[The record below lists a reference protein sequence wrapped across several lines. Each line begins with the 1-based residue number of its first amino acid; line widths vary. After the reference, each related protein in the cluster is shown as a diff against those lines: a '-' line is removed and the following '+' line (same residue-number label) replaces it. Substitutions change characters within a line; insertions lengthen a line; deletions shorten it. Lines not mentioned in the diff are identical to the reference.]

1 MHIPHTYP
9 LFAPPVAISLPSS
22 LPCGVFADVILPLN
36 LPQVLTYGVPLEMQD
51 HLLPGMRVE
60 VALGKNKQYAGI
72 VERIHTRRPETYQ
85 VKPIRNIIDEE
96 PVVTEK
102 QLRFWRWIAHYYMA
116 SPGEVMQAALP
127 AHLKL
132 MGETRL
138 EWVGD
143 DSIAYEWSDEA
154 YRAAEALRTRGE
166 ITITELRGITGP
178 AHFAAALN
186 ELLEK
191 EAIIINEALEAA
203 YRPKKE
209 KVVLLAERYNE
220 EKELIALFDQ
230 LAKAP
235 KQLQLLMAYTELRMK
250 HGLVRQADL
259 TERAQATATQLRAL
273 ADKGIFTITEQQVD
287 RVAQHGTG
295 ELRDLQLT
303 PAQQTAYIELEKG
316 LEDKNVALLHGV
328 TGSGKTLLYISK
340 IREVLAQGRQ
350 AILLLP
356 EIGLTTQLVSRL
368 AAYFGDD
375 LGVYHS
381 HFSNNERV
389 EIWEKVRKGK
399 YKVVAGPRSALWLP
413 YTDVG
418 IIIAD
423 EEHDTSYKQK
433 DPAPRFHARDAAI
446 YMASMYGAKVI
457 LGSATPSV
465 ETLYNV
471 QQGKYAY
478 AALKDRYQGVK
489 LPEITIIDART
500 LTHIKSSTVKLLTP
514 QLQQSIAAAL
524 AGKKQ
529 AILFQNRRGYA
540 PFQLCTTC
548 GWSPRCKN
556 CDVSLTYHKSS
567 DKLQCHYCGLK
578 AIVMHSCPQCGSMGL
593 ASKSFGTERIEEEVQ
608 QLFPQARVARMDV
621 DSMRG
626 KNSISDLLTRLE
638 KRKVDIL
645 TGTQMVVKGLDL
657 EAVALVGIISADS
670 LLSYPDF
677 RVNERAFQLME
688 QVSGRAGRADGVGHV
703 FIQAYNMQ
711 HPVLQWVKAHD
722 VQAFYRHEIRFREHF
737 FYPPFSRIIRI
748 IIRHSDEQRAAAAA
762 QLMADALLTIQGIGV
777 QGPGPAVIP
786 RVRNQ
791 YIREIWLKC
800 PKDQKLIDSVKSFL
814 KAQRQ
819 HILSLK
825 GYTNVQLLFDVDP
838 M

>member
-1 MHIPHTYP
+1 M
-9 LFAPPVAISLPSS
+9 
-22 LPCGVFADVILPLN
+22 FADVILPLN
-36 LPQVLTYGVPLEMQD
+36 LPQVLTYGVPVDMQD

-60 VALGKNKQYAGI
+60 VALGKNKQYSGI
-72 VERIHTRRPETYQ
+72 VERLHNERPEAYQ
-85 VKPIRNIIDEE
+85 VKPIRNILDEE

-102 QLRFWRWIAHYYMA
+102 QLQFWRWIAHYYMA

-143 DSIAYEWSDEA
+143 DSVVYEWSDEA
-154 YRAAEALRTRGE
+154 YRAAEALRVRKE

-178 AHFAAALN
+178 GHFAAALN
-186 ELLEK
+186 ELLEN
-191 EAIIINEALEAA
+191 EVVIINEALEPA

-209 KVVLLAERYNE
+209 KMVELAQRYSDERE
-220 EKELIALFDQ
+220 MIALFDE

-235 KQLQLLMAYTELRMK
+235 KRLQLVMAYTELRRK
-250 HGLVRQADL
+250 HGVVKQQDL
-259 TERAQATATQLRAL
+259 LDRAQATATQLKAL
-273 ADKGIFTITEQQVD
+273 CDKGVFAVSEQNVD

-295 ELRDLQLT
+295 ERKEVNLT
-303 PAQQTAYIELEKG
+303 EAQQKAYDELKQG
-316 LEDKNVALLHGV
+316 LGEKNVALLHGV
-328 TGSGKTLLYISK
+328 TGSGKTLLYAKK
-340 IREVLAQGRQ
+340 IRETLAQGKQ

-356 EIGLTTQLVSRL
+356 EIALTTQLVSRL
-368 AAYFGDD
+368 AGYFGED

-433 DPAPRFHARDAAI
+433 DPSPRFHARDAAL
-446 YMASMYGAKVI
+446 YMAGMYGARVI

-478 AALKDRYQGVK
+478 AALKDRYKGVK
-489 LPEITIIDART
+489 LPEITIIDARS
-500 LTHIKSSTVKLLTP
+500 LSHVKRDGIKLLTP
-514 QLQQSIAAAL
+514 ELQHAMAAAL
-524 AGKKQ
+524 ADRKQ
-529 AILFQNRRGYA
+529 SILFQNRRGYA

-556 CDVSLTYHKSS
+556 CDVSLTYHKST

-578 AIVMHSCPQCGSMGL
+578 AAVMHSCPQCGSMGL

-608 QLFPQARVARMDV
+608 HAFPQARVARMDV

-626 KNSISDLLTRLE
+626 KNSVSDLLTKLE
-638 KRKVDIL
+638 KRKIDIL

-670 LLSYPDF
+670 LLTYPDF

-703 FIQAYNMQ
+703 YIQAYNLT

-748 IIRHSDEQRAAAAA
+748 IFRHADEQRTAAAA
-762 QLMADALLTIQGIGV
+762 QLMADGLSAIQGISV

-791 YIREIWLKC
+791 YIREIWIKC
-800 PKDQKLIDSVKSFL
+800 PKNQRLIESVKSYL
-814 KAQRQ
+814 KEQRQ
-819 HILSLK
+819 HITSMK
-825 GYTNVQLLFDVDP
+825 GYTNVQVVFDVDP